1 MAAPFLSS
9 SLSKP
14 SARLTVPEL
23 KKGSRNRDLQTSKST
38 IGPFPSLWE
47 SGPDSSAQARPEPLA
62 KKERNH
68 AERGQKRTVGKDS
81 FLHMQQPSWTHGA
94 AWMALGAVAVWLGK
108 EAGNGSGFL
117 IPACFVLSAVLAF
130 LGWQARGNLRRG
142 RFASASPASGD
153 LRFHGPAEAGG
164 AALLSHEMKNY
175 LCTLKGNAHLLRQ
188 RIPGDDQAIID
199 RIDRVVEK
207 LESFTRQLGNREAAT
222 ALGAMS
228 PLSSAQ
234 IARASARTHFHKRI
248 DAFRFSEDPSSPSLL
263 CDPGRLDQVF
273 LNLYSNALE
282 AGASRIDTAIR
293 REGGKLVLRIE
304 DDGRG
309 CAEEDLAR
317 IFEPF
322 FTTKSGPARRGLGM
336 FIVQSIVENHGGSV
350 RVETKND
357 SAAGSTGLIFTLEF
371 PHPRRAAV
379 STRPAPL
386 IAASD
391 SAAGEWMLSPP
402 VALR

>member
-1 MAAPFLSS
+1 
-9 SLSKP
+9 
-14 SARLTVPEL
+14 
-23 KKGSRNRDLQTSKST
+23 
-38 IGPFPSLWE
+38 
-47 SGPDSSAQARPEPLA
+47 
-62 KKERNH
+62 
-68 AERGQKRTVGKDS
+68 
-81 FLHMQQPSWTHGA
+81 
-94 AWMALGAVAVWLGK
+94 MALGAVAVWLGK

-117 IPACFVLSAVLAF
+117 IPACFCFSAVLAF
-130 LGWQARGNLRRG
+130 LGWEARGSLRRG
-142 RFASASPASGD
+142 RIGLASSASSDA
-153 LRFHGPAEAGG
+153 RFPDPAEAGG

-188 RIPGDDQAIID
+188 RVPSDGQAIID

-207 LESFTRQLGNREAAT
+207 LESFTRQLGAGEAAT
-222 ALGAMS
+222 SLGALM

-234 IARASARTHFHKRI
+234 MAQACVRTHFHKRI
-248 DAFRFSEDPSSPSLL
+248 EDFRFSEDPAAPGLL

-282 AGASRIDTAIR
+282 AGASRVDTAIR
-293 REGGKLVLRIE
+293 REGGRLVLRIE

-309 CAEEDLAR
+309 CAKEDLDR

-350 RVETKND
+350 HVATKND
-357 SAAGSTGLIFTLEF
+357 SAAGTSGLIFTLEF
-371 PHPRRAAV
+371 PQPWRGAV
-379 STRPAPL
+379 SARPAPL
-386 IAASD
+386 IAAPD
-391 SAAGEWMLSPP
+391 STAREWMLALP